1 MSKTTDLEIRMKTYE
16 NVPKNKLMRR
26 CPVAIRLDG
35 CHFKSFT
42 KGFDKPFDN
51 VFMKSMQETM
61 KYLCENVQGCVM
73 GYAQSDEITLIL
85 VDYEHLNSEAWFD
98 DEVEKICSVTAG
110 MASMAFNRIFYEN
123 VNEFISKNGYLYAQ
137 IMKNEKLINA
147 YKRALKQGAY
157 FDARCFNI
165 PKEEVANL
173 IYWRQCCGRRN
184 AIQAAGCA
192 YFSNEEL
199 LNKSGDEIIKMLRE
213 KGIEWAVYSN
223 DAIWGSCCVRNYRP
237 EIMPDGRRVHY
248 MYDID
253 KRKKTWII
261 DHHIPVFINDGRL
274 YINALVYTES
284 ED

>member
-1 MSKTTDLEIRMKTYE
+1 MSRTTDLEIRMKTYE

-85 VDYEHLNSEAWFD
+85 VDYEHFNSEAWFD
-98 DEVEKICSVTAG
+98 NEVEKICSVTAG
-110 MASMAFNRIFYEN
+110 MASMVFNRIFYEN
-123 VNEFISKNGYLYAQ
+123 ASEFVSEKGYPHVQML
-137 IMKNEKLINA
+137 KNEKLINA
-147 YKRALKQGAY
+147 YKRAQKQGAY

-184 AIQAAGCA
+184 AIQAARCA

-199 LNKSGDEIIKMLRE
+199 LNKNGDEIIKMLKE
-213 KGIEWAVYSN
+213 KGIEWSAYSN
-223 DAIWGSCCVRNYRP
+223 DAVWGSCCVRNNRP
-237 EIMPDGRRVHY
+237 GIMPDGRRVHY
-248 MYDID
+248 MYDKN
-253 KRKKTWII
+253 KRAKAWII
-261 DHHIPVFINDGRL
+261 DHHIPVFIGDGRL
-274 YINALVYTES
+274 YINAFVYTES
-284 ED
+284 EN

>member
-1 MSKTTDLEIRMKTYE
+1 MSRTTDLETRMKTYE

-73 GYAQSDEITLIL
+73 GYTQSDEITLIL

-98 DEVEKICSVTAG
+98 DEVEKICSVRN
-110 MASMAFNRIFYEN
+110 NRP
-123 VNEFISKNGYLYAQ
+123 A
-137 IMKNEKLINA
+137 
-147 YKRALKQGAY
+147 
-157 FDARCFNI
+157 
-165 PKEEVANL
+165 
-173 IYWRQCCGRRN
+173 
-184 AIQAAGCA
+184 
-192 YFSNEEL
+192 
-199 LNKSGDEIIKMLRE
+199 
-213 KGIEWAVYSN
+213 
-223 DAIWGSCCVRNYRP
+223 
-237 EIMPDGRRVHY
+237 IMPDGRRTYY
-248 MYDID
+248 MYDKN
-253 KRKKTWII
+253 KRANAWII
-261 DHHIPVFINDGRL
+261 DHHIPVFTGAGRL

>member
-1 MSKTTDLEIRMKTYE
+1 MSRTTDLEIRMKTYE

-42 KGFDKPFDN
+42 KGFDKPFDK

-61 KYLCENVQGCVM
+61 KYLCENVQGCVI
-73 GYAQSDEITLIL
+73 GYTQSDEITLIL

-110 MASMAFNRIFYEN
+110 MASMAFNRTFYEN
-123 VNEFISKNGYLYAQ
+123 ASEFVSKNGYLYVR
-137 IMKNEKLINA
+137 IMQNETLINA
-147 YKRALKQGAY
+147 YKRALRQGAY

-165 PKEEVANL
+165 PKEEVTNL

-184 AIQAAGCA
+184 AIQAAGCT

-199 LNKSGDEIIKMLRE
+199 LNKNGDEIIKMLKE
-213 KGIEWAVYSN
+213 KGIEWSAYSN
-223 DAIWGSCCVRNYRP
+223 DAVWGSCCVRNNRP
-237 EIMPDGRRVHY
+237 VIMSDGRRIHY
-248 MYDID
+248 MCD
-253 KRKKTWII
+253 KNKRAKAWII
-261 DHHIPVFINDGRL
+261 DHHIPAFVGDGRL

>member
-1 MSKTTDLEIRMKTYE
+1 MSRTTDLEIRMKTYE

-85 VDYEHLNSEAWFD
+85 VDYEHFNSEAWFD
-98 DEVEKICSVTAG
+98 NEVEKICSVTAG
-110 MASMAFNRIFYEN
+110 MASMVFNRIFYEN
-123 VNEFISKNGYLYAQ
+123 AEEFINENGYPHVQML
-137 IMKNEKLINA
+137 KNEKLINA
-147 YKRALKQGAY
+147 YKRAQKQGAY

-173 IYWRQCCGRRN
+173 IYWRQCYGRRN

-199 LNKSGDEIIKMLRE
+199 LNKNGDEIIKMLKE
-213 KGIEWAVYSN
+213 KGIEWSAYSN
-223 DAIWGSCCVRNYRP
+223 DAVWGSCCVRNNRP
-237 EIMPDGRRVHY
+237 GIMPDGRRVHY
-248 MYDID
+248 MYDKN
-253 KRKKTWII
+253 KRAKAWII
-261 DHHIPVFINDGRL
+261 DHHIPVFIGDGRL
-274 YINALVYTES
+274 YINAFVYTES

>member
-1 MSKTTDLEIRMKTYE
+1 MSRTTDLEIRMKTYE

-26 CPVAIRLDG
+26 CPVVIRLDG

-51 VFMKSMQETM
+51 IFMKSMQETM
-61 KYLCENVQGCVM
+61 KYLCKNVQGCVI
-73 GYAQSDEITLIL
+73 GYTQSDEITLIL
-85 VDYEHLNSEAWFD
+85 VDYEHFDSEAWFD
-98 DEVEKICSVTAG
+98 NEVEKICSVTAG

-123 VNEFISKNGYLYAQ
+123 VNEFISKNGYLYVR
-137 IMKNEKLINA
+137 IMKNEKLINT
-147 YKRALKQGAY
+147 YKRTLKQGAY

-199 LNKSGDEIIKMLRE
+199 LNKSGDEIIKMLKG
-213 KGIEWAVYSN
+213 KGIEWSAYSN
-223 DAIWGSCCVRNYRP
+223 DVVWGSCCVRNNRP
-237 EIMPDGRRVHY
+237 VIMPDGRRTYY
-248 MYDID
+248 MYDKN
-253 KRKKTWII
+253 KRAKAWII
-261 DHHIPVFINDGRL
+261 DHHIPVLIGDGRL

-284 ED
+284 DD

>member
-1 MSKTTDLEIRMKTYE
+1 MSRTTDLEIRMKTYE

-26 CPVAIRLDG
+26 CPVVIRLDG

-85 VDYEHLNSEAWFD
+85 VDYEHFNSEAWFD
-98 DEVEKICSVTAG
+98 NEVEKICSVTAG
-110 MASMAFNRIFYEN
+110 MASMVFNRIFYEN
-123 VNEFISKNGYLYAQ
+123 ASEFVSEKGYPHVQML
-137 IMKNEKLINA
+137 KNEKLINA
-147 YKRALKQGAY
+147 YKRAQKQGAY

-192 YFSNEEL
+192 YFSNDEL
-199 LNKSGDEIIKMLRE
+199 LNKNGDEIIKMLKE
-213 KGIEWAVYSN
+213 KGIEWSAYSN
-223 DAIWGSCCVRNYRP
+223 DAAWGSCCVRNNRP
-237 EIMPDGRRVHY
+237 GIMPDGRRVHY
-248 MYDID
+248 MYDKN
-253 KRKKTWII
+253 KRAKAWII
-261 DHHIPVFINDGRL
+261 DHHIPVFTGDGRL
-274 YINALVYTES
+274 YINALVYTEN

>member
-1 MSKTTDLEIRMKTYE
+1 MSRTTNLEIRMKTYE
-16 NVPKNKLMRR
+16 NVSKNKLMRR

-35 CHFKSFT
+35 CNFKSFT
-42 KGFDKPFDN
+42 KGFDKPFYD

-123 VNEFISKNGYLYAQ
+123 ISEFISKNGYLYVR

-173 IYWRQCCGRRN
+173 IYWRQCCGHRN

-192 YFSNEEL
+192 YFSNKEL
-199 LNKSGDEIIKMLRE
+199 LNKSGDEIIKMLKE
-213 KGIEWAVYSN
+213 KDIDWSAYSN
-223 DAIWGSCCVRNYRP
+223 DAVWGSCCVRNYRP
-237 EIMPDGRRVHY
+237 NIMPDNKRVHY
-248 MYDID
+248 MRDIG
-253 KRKKTWII
+253 KREKTWII
-261 DHHIPVFINDGRL
+261 DHHIPVFIGDGRL

>member
-1 MSKTTDLEIRMKTYE
+1 MSRTTDLEIRMKTYE

-42 KGFDKPFDN
+42 KDFDKPFDII
-51 VFMKSMQETM
+51 FMKSMQETM
-61 KYLCENVQGCVM
+61 KYLCENVQGCVL
-73 GYAQSDEITLIL
+73 GYTQSDEITLIL

-110 MASMAFNRIFYEN
+110 MASMAFNRIFY
-123 VNEFISKNGYLYAQ
+123 KTMHKLQLLKDG
-137 IMKNEKLINA
+137 KLINA

-173 IYWRQCCGRRN
+173 IYWRQCCGHRN

-192 YFSNEEL
+192 YFSSKEL
-199 LNKSGDEIIKMLRE
+199 HRKNGDEIIK
-213 KGIEWAVYSN
+213 KGVEWSAYSN
-223 DAIWGSCCVRNYRP
+223 DAIWGSCCVRNSRP
-237 EIMPDGRRVHY
+237 GIMPDGRRFYY
-248 MYDID
+248 MYDRD
-253 KRKKTWII
+253 KRERAWII
-261 DHHIPVFINDGRL
+261 DHHIPVFVGKGRL
-274 YINALVYTES
+274 YINAFVYTGS